1 MHDADYCTWSVW
13 KGQQTLQ
20 VHTLMSMLWGM
31 YAGYSWK
38 CFKAPEFIDVR
49 VKEQFGINKKLIA
62 VDSPAAVSGV

>member
-1 MHDADYCTWSVW
+1 
-13 KGQQTLQ
+13 
-20 VHTLMSMLWGM
+20 MSMLWGM